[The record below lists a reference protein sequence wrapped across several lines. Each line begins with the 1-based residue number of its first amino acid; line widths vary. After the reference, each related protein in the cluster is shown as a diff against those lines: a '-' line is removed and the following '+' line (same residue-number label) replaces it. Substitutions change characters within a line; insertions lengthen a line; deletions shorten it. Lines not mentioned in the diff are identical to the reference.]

1 MLLVRRATILDAA
14 IAGARMAA
22 RENSPTE
29 ALSRNS
35 KPPSWAESADA
46 RNSLSAA
53 EHLTEL
59 SSAEKA
65 SVEQQSHPNA
75 ALIHE
80 TIRAEGEAELKR
92 TKAALLLSGFA
103 AGLSMGF
110 SMVAQGIL
118 QARLPDSPWRPLVAS
133 FGYTI
138 GFLIVVLG
146 RQQLFTEN
154 TLTPILPLLHNRDR
168 QTLLKVLRLWT
179 LVLTANI
186 AATFIFAFAA
196 AHPSV
201 FESDVQK
208 AFAELGAQAL
218 RGSFASTVLRS
229 IFAGWLIALMVWILP
244 AVGSARPFIIM
255 IITYVVSIG
264 GFSHLIAGSVEA
276 AYAVETGGAP
286 WSAYALGFFFPT
298 LIGNT
303 IGGVA
308 LVAGLNYG
316 QVAPQL
322 SDHPVE
328 AVVKRRG

>member
-1 MLLVRRATILDAA
+1 
-14 IAGARMAA
+14 MAA
-22 RENSPTE
+22 RENSPTK

-35 KPPSWAESADA
+35 KPPSRAESAGA
-46 RNSLSAA
+46 SNSLSAA

-80 TIRAEGEAELKR
+80 TISAEGEAELKR

-110 SMVAQGIL
+110 LMMARGIL

-168 QTLLKVLRLWT
+168 QTLVKVLRLWT

-186 AATFIFAFAA
+186 AAAFIFAFAA
-196 AHPSV
+196 LHSSV

-208 AFAELGAQAL
+208 AFAELGAQAFH
-218 RGSFASTVLRS
+218 RRCH
-229 IFAGWLIALMVWILP
+229 IAES
-244 AVGSARPFIIM
+244 SA
-255 IITYVVSIG
+255 
-264 GFSHLIAGSVEA
+264 
-276 AYAVETGGAP
+276 
-286 WSAYALGFFFPT
+286 
-298 LIGNT
+298 
-303 IGGVA
+303 
-308 LVAGLNYG
+308 
-316 QVAPQL
+316 
-322 SDHPVE
+322 
-328 AVVKRRG
+328 